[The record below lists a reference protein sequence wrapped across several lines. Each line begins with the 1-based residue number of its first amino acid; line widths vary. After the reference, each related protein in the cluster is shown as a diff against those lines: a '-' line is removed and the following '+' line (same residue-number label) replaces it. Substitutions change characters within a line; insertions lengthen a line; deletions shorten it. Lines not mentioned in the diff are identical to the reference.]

1 MTCSA
6 EPQASMEIRATALS
20 SKKSTMLQGI
30 RASIIAS
37 QSFKNRPCNSDR
49 HTYPHRARIKEEKQ
63 KNKKKKAKAK
73 SRRWL
78 QCKQF
83 QSYTQL
89 IMYTNK
95 AGTDCQGNNFHMFAL
110 TVHSTK
116 QIPLNRTIAYCLQD
130 TSPNRCCDQI

>member
-63 KNKKKKAKAK
+63 KKNNKKKKPKQSHGAGYNVSNSKATHSSLCIQIK
-73 SRRWL
+73 L
-78 QCKQF
+78 
-83 QSYTQL
+83 
-89 IMYTNK
+89 
-95 AGTDCQGNNFHMFAL
+95 AP
-110 TVHSTK
+110 TVKGITSICLHLLFTL
-116 QIPLNRTIAYCLQD
+116 LNR
-130 TSPNRCCDQI
+130 SH